1 MLTDRQQD
9 TYKFIVQ
16 YFDEHNKAPLLS
28 EVAYGIGLSSQG
40 SVHNYI
46 QALVNEGLIERF
58 VGRSRGL
65 RLVKQDEPENDDG
78 LSVKLPMMGRIA
90 AGRLIEAVADESEID
105 LGEMFAG
112 KDRFVLK
119 VNGESMVDKA
129 IMSGD
134 YVVIQSQQTANHG
147 DIVVALVDGYDATLK
162 TILFNKD
169 KTLTLMPA
177 NEDFEPVTLPA
188 NRIAIQGVVVGQ
200 LRTYP

>member
-1 MLTDRQQD
+1 MLTERQQD
-9 TYKFIVQ
+9 TYDFICH
-16 YFDEHNKAPLLS
+16 YFKEHDRAPLLS
-28 EVAYGIGLSSQG
+28 EVAHGIGLTSQG

-46 QALVNEGLIERF
+46 QSLVNEGLVERL

-65 RLVKQDEPENDDG
+65 RLVDQQLASDEQI
-78 LSVKLPMMGRIA
+78 SVTLPMMGRIA
-90 AGRLIEAVADESEID
+90 AGRLIEAIPDESEID
-105 LGEMFAG
+105 LGGMFAG

-119 VNGESMVDKA
+119 VNGESMIDKA

-134 YVVIQSQQTANHG
+134 YVVIQSQQTARHG

-162 TILFNKD
+162 TMLLNDDGTI
-169 KTLTLMPA
+169 TLMPA

-188 NRIAIQGVVVGQ
+188 KRIAIQGVVVGQ